1 MKKIL
6 EYFSL
11 KLLICFISVN
21 VTICQKNIFSQNSCG
36 YKITTTNCNPTII
49 NKEANVWYFGKNAG
63 LNFNTIPPSVLNN
76 AIINQLE
83 GSASISDKSGNFLFT
98 TNGEV
103 MDLINN
109 SFQEIPNSDHLDGHY
124 SATQNAIIIP
134 QPGHDNIYFVFTVG
148 INLPYPY
155 GRGLNYTIVDMSD
168 NGSIVNKNNSL
179 LPSISEKITAVKH
192 ENGKDYWIIVHEW
205 GSRKFLA
212 YLLTEDG
219 LKSPVISETGTEHTQ
234 DDLNNNAIGYLKV
247 SPDGCKIAQAI
258 YGKAMVEL
266 LDFDKATGKITNAI
280 TSNPVFTGAYGIEF
294 STDSKM
300 LYLSTNDYVLNS
312 PFNSTLYQF
321 TIDNG
326 SSVFDN
332 PVVLAS
338 DSIIDYLGLQLAT
351 DGKIYVASSIRE
363 QLPLDGYDYIGVIN
377 NPTRAGSACNFNN
390 INHQSNNGIFLNG
403 GKCRIGLPNFIQ
415 SYFYIPKFTYTFNC
429 FNDSTQFTMVNPA
442 NVDSVLW
449 NFGDSTFSTERNP
462 HHSFRQAKDYYV
474 KLTDYFNGI
483 GYTDSL
489 LVIIN
494 DLPKLL
500 INNGMDT
507 TFIFPNEDIVLDAGS
522 GFQSYLWST
531 GSTNQ
536 SIRVN
541 EVGLYTVTVINENC
555 CEKTDSIYV
564 KIFELIVPTA
574 FLPKSSG
581 QDREFKVI
589 DYYNA
594 VKDFKIS
601 IFNRLGKMVF
611 TSDDITKGWD
621 GNNSASDVFY
631 YKLKV
636 VLKNGKEIHKEGNIT
651 LIN

>member
-1 MKKIL
+1 MNKIL
-6 EYFSL
+6 QYFFL
-11 KLLICFISVN
+11 KTLICFISVN
-21 VTICQKNIFSQNSCG
+21 VIIYQNNIFSQNSCG
-36 YKITTTNCNPTII
+36 YKITTNNCNPSII
-49 NKEANVWYFGKNAG
+49 DKEANVWYFGKNAG

-83 GSASISDKSGNFLFT
+83 GGASISDKSGNFLFT

-109 SFQEIPNSDHLDGHY
+109 GFHEISNSDHLDGHY

-155 GRGLNYTIVDMSD
+155 GRGLNYTVVDMSD

-234 DDLNNNAIGYLKV
+234 DNLNNNAIGYLKV

-258 YGKAMVEL
+258 YGKGMVEL
-266 LDFDKATGKITNAI
+266 LDFDKATGEITNAI
-280 TSNPVFTGAYGIEF
+280 TSDPIFTGAYGIEF

-312 PFNSTLYQF
+312 PFNSALYQF

-338 DSIIDYLGLQLAT
+338 DSIIDYLGLQLAA
-351 DGKIYVASSIRE
+351 DGKIYVATSIRE

-377 NPTRAGSACNFNN
+377 NPTRAGLACNFNS

-429 FNDSTQFTMVNPA
+429 FNDSTQFTMVNPT

-462 HHSFRQAKDYYV
+462 HHYFRQAKDYYV

-494 DLPKLL
+494 DLPKLS

-541 EVGLYTVTVINENC
+541 EVGLYAVTVINENC

-581 QDREFKVI
+581 LDREFKVI